1 MMKTSYQICSYC
13 VMDTTDIQIQFNSQ
27 GICNH
32 CLSATNLLKRLKA
45 SESKH
50 SKSLESM
57 ISELHKHPGR
67 DGFHAI
73 IGVSGGI
80 DSSYL
85 LHALKDSGLKLLAVH
100 VDAGWNSI
108 QAVRNISNLVS
119 ALEIDLETVVIDW
132 QEMKSLQVAFLK
144 SGVPNQD
151 VPQDHAFFGS
161 LFNLANEYNIKFVL
175 SGSNYATES
184 ILPMSWGQ
192 FAMDGL
198 QLIDI
203 NKKHGKG
210 LLKSYPVTLLRDYY
224 VARYIKKTYTIV
236 SPLNSLNFSKKSAI
250 EILNREYGWIDY
262 GGKHKESRFT
272 DYFQEVY
279 LPQRFGI
286 DKKRAHLSSM
296 IVSGEI
302 TRDEALE
309 IIETSKISKVDSDAL
324 ENFIASKLGI
334 PISELQGYSKLPWID
349 PKVYRNENYLNL
361 LLKILILIRSFLR
374 KPKRF
379 KGRIE

>member
-1 MMKTSYQICSYC
+1 
-13 VMDTTDIQIQFNSQ
+13 MDTTDPAIKFDSS
-27 GICNH
+27 GSCNH
-32 CLSATNLLKRLKA
+32 CKSASNLLTRLKA
-45 SESKH
+45 QSDQHRNSFES
-50 SKSLESM
+50 L
-57 ISELHKHPGR
+57 ISELHKNPGK

-119 ALEIDLETVVIDW
+119 ALEIELETVVIDW

-151 VPQDHAFFGS
+151 VPQDHAFFSS
-161 LFNLANEYNIKFVL
+161 LFNLANEYQIKFVL

-184 ILPMSWGQ
+184 ILPESWGQ

-198 QLIDI
+198 QLLDI
-203 NKKHGKG
+203 YKRHGKG
-210 LLKSYPVTLLRDYY
+210 RLKSYPITLLRDYY
-224 VARYIKKTYTIV
+224 IARYFKKTYTIV
-236 SPLNSLNFSKKSAI
+236 SPLNFLEFSKKSAI
-250 EILNREYGWIDY
+250 EVLSREYGWVDY

-272 DYFQEVY
+272 DYFQEIY
-279 LPQRFGI
+279 LPGRFGI

-302 TRDEALE
+302 TRVDALE
-309 IIETSKISKVDSDAL
+309 IIEKTRISKADKAVL

-334 PISELQGYSKLPWID
+334 PISELQDYSQLPWIN
-349 PKVYRNENYLNL
+349 PKVYRNENYLND
-361 LLKILILIRSFLR
+361 LISTLVLIRDKLSKIAR
-374 KPKRF
+374 
-379 KGRIE
+379 

>member
-1 MMKTSYQICSYC
+1 MESSYQICSNC
-13 VMDTTDIQIQFNSQ
+13 VMDTTDIQIKFDSQ
-27 GICNH
+27 GYCNH
-32 CLSATNLLKRLKA
+32 CLAATNLLRRLKA
-45 SESKH
+45 SKSQKIYSFEST
-50 SKSLESM
+50 
-57 ISELHKHPGR
+57 ISTLHKHPGR

-108 QAVRNISNLVS
+108 QAVRNINNLVS

-132 QEMKSLQVAFLK
+132 QEMKSLQIAFLK

-151 VPQDHAFFGS
+151 VPQDHAFFSS
-161 LFNLANEYNIKFVL
+161 LFSLANEYEIKFVL

-203 NKKHGKG
+203 NNKHGKG
-210 LLKSYPVTLLRDYY
+210 PLKSYPVTLLRDYY
-224 VARYIKKTYTIV
+224 VARYLKKTYTIV
-236 SPLNSLNFSKKSAI
+236 SPLNFLDFSKKSAI
-250 EILNREYGWIDY
+250 QLLNSEYGWIDY

-279 LPQRFGI
+279 LPKRFGI

-309 IIETSKISKVDSDAL
+309 LIETSKISKVDSDAL

-334 PISELQGYSKLPWID
+334 PVSELQDYSELPRID
-349 PKVYRNENYLNL
+349 PKVYRNENYLNV
-361 LLKILILIRSFLR
+361 LLKIFIQIRDLLSKLKRLR
-374 KPKRF
+374 
-379 KGRIE
+379 GRIG

>member
-1 MMKTSYQICSYC
+1 MMNPSYQICEFC
-13 VMDTTDIQIQFNSQ
+13 VMDTTDSEIKFDVAGS
-27 GICNH
+27 CNH
-32 CLSATNLLKRLKA
+32 CKSASKLLTRLNAQGGQRSKTF
-45 SESKH
+45 ES
-50 SKSLESM
+50 L
-57 ISELHKHPGR
+57 ISELHKHPGK

-119 ALEIDLETVVIDW
+119 ALEIELETVVIDW

-151 VPQDHAFFGS
+151 VPQDHAFFSS
-161 LFNLANEYNIKFVL
+161 LFNLANEYQIKFVL

-184 ILPMSWGQ
+184 ILPGSWGQ

-198 QLIDI
+198 QLLDI
-203 NKKHGKG
+203 YKRHGKG
-210 LLKSYPVTLLRDYY
+210 RLKSYPITLLRDYY
-224 VARYIKKTYTIV
+224 IARYFKKTYTIV
-236 SPLNSLNFSKKSAI
+236 SPLNSLEFSKKSAI
-250 EILNREYGWIDY
+250 EVLSREYGWIDY

-272 DYFQEVY
+272 DYFQEIY
-279 LPQRFGI
+279 LPERFGI

-302 TRDEALE
+302 TRVDALE
-309 IIETSKISKVDSDAL
+309 IIEKTRISKADKAIL

-334 PISELQGYSKLPWID
+334 PISELQDYSQLPWVN
-349 PKVYRNENYLNL
+349 PKVYRNENYLND
-361 LLKILILIRSFLR
+361 LINTLVLIRDKLSKIAR
-374 KPKRF
+374 
-379 KGRIE
+379 

>member
-1 MMKTSYQICSYC
+1 
-13 VMDTTDIQIQFNSQ
+13 MDTTDSEIEFDSS
-27 GICNH
+27 GSCNH
-32 CLSATNLLKRLKA
+32 CKSASILLTRLNA
-45 SESKH
+45 QGDQH
-50 SKSLESM
+50 SKSFESL

-85 LHALKDSGLKLLAVH
+85 LHLLKDSGLKLLAVH

-119 ALEIDLETVVIDW
+119 ALEIELETVVIDW
-132 QEMKSLQVAFLK
+132 QEMKSLQIAFLK

-151 VPQDHAFFGS
+151 VPQDHAFFSS
-161 LFNLANEYNIKFVL
+161 LFNLANEYQIKFVL

-184 ILPMSWGQ
+184 ILPGSWGQ

-198 QLIDI
+198 QLLDI
-203 NKKHGKG
+203 YKRHGKG
-210 LLKSYPVTLLRDYY
+210 RLKSYPVTLLRDYY
-224 VARYIKKTYTIV
+224 FARYVKKTYSIV
-236 SPLNSLNFSKKSAI
+236 SPLNFVEYSKKSAV
-250 EILNREYGWIDY
+250 EVLSREYGWVDY

-272 DYFQEVY
+272 DYFQEIY
-279 LPQRFGI
+279 LPERFGI

-296 IVSGEI
+296 IMSGEI
-302 TRDEALE
+302 TRVDALE
-309 IIETSKISKVDSDAL
+309 IIEKTRISKADKGIL

-334 PISELQGYSKLPWID
+334 PISELQDYSQLPSIN
-349 PKVYRNENYLNL
+349 PKVYRNENYLNAL
-361 LLKILILIRSFLR
+361 IKILVLMRDKLSKISR
-374 KPKRF
+374 
-379 KGRIE
+379 